1 LVFCLI
7 GVILAAGRGQRLS
20 SDINLEEIG
29 PKCLLPIDDCT
40 LLERMVADLVSLDAG
55 TITVVIGY
63 RAELVQRAC
72 TMLEKEY
79 GADFNLVR
87 NDDYLSTNT
96 AYSLHIGLAGA
107 HGEAVILNGDLL
119 YDRAILNDVVK
130 AHQTTIAVDTAKP
143 LTEESFKV
151 RIVNNRIEEMGKAVP
166 VERATGEFIGISKI
180 VGRDIG
186 AAKCLLEALAADDP
200 NTYYDFIYQSLSEDG
215 DLAYSL
221 TNDLKWTEIDDIS
234 DLRYAKSIAG
244 IIAAQ
249 R

>member
-1 LVFCLI
+1 MI

-20 SDINLEEIG
+20 GDMNLEEIG
-29 PKCLLPIDDCT
+29 PKCLLPIDGCT

-63 RAELVQRAC
+63 RAELVQKAC
-72 TMLEKEY
+72 AMLEREY

-107 HGEAVILNGDLL
+107 HGEVVILNGDLL

-130 AHQTTIAVDTAKP
+130 AHQTTIAVDNVKS

-180 VGRDIG
+180 VGRDLG
-186 AAKCLLEALAADDP
+186 AAKRLLEALAADDP

-215 DLAYSL
+215 DLAYSF
-221 TNDLKWTEIDDIS
+221 TNDLKWTEIDDIH

-244 IIAAQ
+244 IIAA
-249 R
+249 RR